1 MNKLELY
8 HKSHSSVKK
17 DAGQLLRKFASKLQW
32 RPDGGDSVLE
42 IGCGPGD
49 VSMDYV
55 YPLMPENI
63 EKLIFSDIS
72 SKMLNFF
79 ENNYEIPKK
88 CHLRI
93 INIAK
98 ENSLPPDMLG
108 QFDHV
113 ISSLVLHW
121 IPDNRTAL
129 ENIFKLLRPEGGDC
143 ILTFFGY
150 NNIFEANH
158 IISSTPKWSPYIK
171 NVNRF
176 VSPLHNCSNPK
187 ETFCKMME
195 DLGFCNISIEV
206 KEGIYYYDNFENFKE
221 NIIPVCG
228 IFDFIPKSCHDEF
241 LEDYFTV
248 MAETTAK
255 KRGLSL
261 RDSMYAVA
269 SDMFVVYAQKRKQ
282 DQTTK

>member
-1 MNKLELY
+1 MNKPELY

-72 SKMLNFF
+72 SKMLDFF
-79 ENNYEIPKK
+79 KNNYEIPKK

-108 QFDHV
+108 QFDH
-113 ISSLVLHW
+113 
-121 IPDNRTAL
+121 
-129 ENIFKLLRPEGGDC
+129 NIFKLLRSEGGDC

-158 IISSTPKWSPYIK
+158 IISSSPKWSAYIT

-195 DLGFCNISIEV
+195 DSGFCNISIEV

-269 SDMFVVYAQKRKQ
+269 SDMFVVYSQKRNH